1 MNAELKKIVSRV
13 KTAQTRLQSMLNN
26 QDWPGYMEEARK
38 YAEKQGTEVKKLLS
52 SDLGKVKTFIERERK
67 ELERF
72 QKQIPGEV
80 KKFRKLLMQQ
90 RKDLE
95 KMLGS
100 IGTLGATSN
109 GKKRKTGS
117 KKGTAKKAGTR
128 KKAAPSA

>member
-13 KTAQTRLQSMLNN
+13 KTAQTRLQTVLNK
-26 QDWPGYMEEARK
+26 QDWMEEARK

>member
-1 MNAELKKIVSRV
+1 MNAELKKVVSKV
-13 KTAQTRLQSMLNN
+13 KAAQSHLQTMLNK
-26 QDWPGYMEEARK
+26 QDWMEEARK
-38 YAEKQGTEVKKLLS
+38 YAEKQGNEVKKLLS
-52 SDLGKVKTFIERERK
+52 SDLGKVRTFIERERK

-100 IGTLGATSN
+100 LGTLSN
-109 GKKRKTGS
+109 GKKRKSGS

-128 KKAAPSA
+128 KKAAPST